1 MPKIKTTPRVRKG
14 VTFPIQVS
22 AVCWID
28 LLGYGAML
36 AKAQFNPLQ
45 PEAKEA
51 VERLANFHRIVSG
64 NSGRNFP
71 SLVMNDG
78 AALFR
83 DLSMRSSSVTYDFL
97 VRSWKLFTQ
106 INAFENE
113 VGLPGA
119 RAVLAVGFR
128 MTGPQPPKNHKTGIT
143 GSILNRL
150 KKGIINAEQAVRE
163 AAEVRPNF
171 GIVRELQ
178 ANFAFTKAYLAESS
192 GRSGGFADAN
202 FFVDLNIFKDKIPE
216 WITSSEVVEWSNARL
231 NLQGQFARIDGLK
244 EIVKSGS
251 TYAPGILSGLE
262 VAERIGGLTDVLT
275 GLRSSG

>member
-1 MPKIKTTPRVRKG
+1 MPKIKTAPRVRKG

-36 AKAQFNPLQ
+36 ANAKFNPLQ
-45 PEAKEA
+45 PAAKEA
-51 VERLANFHRIVSG
+51 VERLANFHKIVSD
-64 NSGRNFP
+64 NSGRNSP

-97 VRSWKLFTQ
+97 VRSWRLFTE
-106 INAFENE
+106 INKFENT

-128 MTGPQPPKNHKTGIT
+128 MTGPPPPKNHETGIT

-192 GRSGGFADAN
+192 GGSGGFAGAN
-202 FFVDLNIFKDKIPE
+202 FFVDLNIFNHKIPE
-216 WITSSEVVEWSNARL
+216 WITSREAFEWSSARL
-231 NLQGQFARIDGLK
+231 NLQGQFAQIDDLK
-244 EIVKSGS
+244 EIAKLGS
-251 TYAPGILSGLE
+251 TDAPGILSGLE

-275 GLRSSG
+275 ALRSTG